1 MTQLNL
7 IAEDETPEIYMSGL
21 TYVPDFITATEHD
34 FLLSQIDQQAWLTDL
49 KNACVIIMIIR
60 PALYHGVLQSQ
71 NRREEIHRPERPRL
85 IVLSSPG
92 HSIFV

>member
-49 KNACVIIMIIR
+49 KKRVRHYNDYKARAV
-60 PALYHGVLQSQ
+60 SW
-71 NRREEIHRPERPRL
+71 
-85 IVLSSPG
+85 SSPIPKPARRN
-92 HSIFV
+92 SSS